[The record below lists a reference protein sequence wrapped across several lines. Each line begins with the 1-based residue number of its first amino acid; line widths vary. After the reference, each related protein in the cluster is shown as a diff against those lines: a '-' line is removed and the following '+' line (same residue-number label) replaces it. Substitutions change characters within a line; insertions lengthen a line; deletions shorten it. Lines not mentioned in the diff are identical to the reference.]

1 MKEGLGGLSPAS
13 KIRHPGRVWRFW
25 IQFGVFDIG
34 SSGWVAVM
42 LLLIINGIKFFP
54 SQEQS
59 LNFKPTKHQLT

>member
-34 SSGWVAVM
+34 SSGWGRSDVIV
-42 LLLIINGIKFFP
+42 N
-54 SQEQS
+54 
-59 LNFKPTKHQLT
+59 N